1 MCIYPWHDAAPRYLL
16 MLVSPVADYLLI
28 TIIII
33 VSRPAH
39 SQLQLPTCRPPA
51 STPSTLWTLD
61 MSSLYRVAKL

>member
-33 VSRPAH
+33 VTALATVTPMRVSKSQESNIDPNSHAQPA
-39 SQLQLPTCRPPA
+39 PEF
-51 STPSTLWTLD
+51 
-61 MSSLYRVAKL
+61 

>member
-16 MLVSPVADYLLI
+16 MLVLVSPVADYLLI

-39 SQLQLPTCRPPA
+39 S
-51 STPSTLWTLD
+51 
-61 MSSLYRVAKL
+61 

>member
-16 MLVSPVADYLLI
+16 VLVSPVADYLLI

-39 SQLQLPTCRPPA
+39 S
-51 STPSTLWTLD
+51 
-61 MSSLYRVAKL
+61 